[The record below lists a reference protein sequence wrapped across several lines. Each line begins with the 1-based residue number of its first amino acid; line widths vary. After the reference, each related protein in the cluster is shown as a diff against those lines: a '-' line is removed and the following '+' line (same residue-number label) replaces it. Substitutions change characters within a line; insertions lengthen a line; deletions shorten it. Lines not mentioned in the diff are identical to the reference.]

1 MSLNKVM
8 LIGNVGKDPEVR
20 YLDGNNNPNSG
31 STKVATFTLATT
43 ERYRD
48 RNGELRENTEWHNIV
63 AWRNSADV
71 AEKYIRKG
79 TQLYIEGKLR
89 TRSWTDQTGNKR
101 FTTEIT
107 VDNLQLLGRKSDNP
121 GAQDGGQAQGGDNAG
136 QGQQG
141 GYQQGQGYGQPA
153 LRQAQGPVNGAA
165 QGPVGN
171 AAQGPAY
178 AQPQYQQGG
187 YQPVRQ
193 PVQQPAPQPTQQP
206 DYQQQPALRQTQ
218 GLAGNASQGPVQ
230 QQAPVNPIE
239 VAAADMPQDD
249 LPF

>member
-1 MSLNKVM
+1 MSAGWIPKPGGTAANNLSKHFKIMSLNKVM
-8 LIGNVGKDPEVR
+8 LIGNVGRDPEVR
-20 YLDGNNNPNSG
+20 YLDGNNNPGSG

-101 FTTEIT
+101 YTTEVT

-121 GAQDGGQAQGGDNAG
+121 GAQDTA
-136 QGQQG
+136 
-141 GYQQGQGYGQPA
+141 P
-153 LRQAQGPVNGAA
+153 RQ
-165 QGPVGN
+165 
-171 AAQGPAY
+171 AQGPAY
-178 AQPQYQQGG
+178 AQPQYQGG
-187 YQPVRQ
+187 YSQPNAA
-193 PVQQPAPQPTQQP
+193 PQQPAYQQPSPQQPTQQP
-206 DYQQQPALRQTQ
+206 AYQQPA
-218 GLAGNASQGPVQ
+218 
-230 QQAPVNPIE
+230 VNPIE
-239 VAAADMPQDD
+239 VSAADMPQDD